1 MSVGRGLVDK
11 LVGAGPTETSVEV
24 GLADRSVGVG
34 SAGVL
39 VGRVSVGTSVE
50 IGSEEMSVGREG
62 RASEDPTA
70 TGEATSEGK

>member
-1 MSVGRGLVDK
+1 MVDK

-39 VGRVSVGTSVE
+39 VGGVSVGTSVE